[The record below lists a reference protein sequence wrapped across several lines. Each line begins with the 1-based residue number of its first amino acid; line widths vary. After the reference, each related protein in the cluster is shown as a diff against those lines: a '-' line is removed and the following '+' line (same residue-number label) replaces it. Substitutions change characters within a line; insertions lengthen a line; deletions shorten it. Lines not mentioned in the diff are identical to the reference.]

1 MRGNQ
6 KLMKRKWK
14 TMKRTPKMTTATRK
28 SPGMA
33 TVRRRRDIFACCG
46 IRSSIICRMTSD
58 KNSAPT
64 PSTSSPLPTPERL
77 SGFAKKDKGGGIG
90 LERGPG
96 SLYKCRRSYF
106 AVGDFFSIVWFFAV
120 GKLSKPTLLDL
131 ALSFV

>member
-6 KLMKRKWK
+6 KLMKRKWE

-46 IRSSIICRMTSD
+46 IKSSIICRMTSYQQ
-58 KNSAPT
+58 SART
-64 PSTSSPLPTPERL
+64 PLISSPLPTLDRL
-77 SGFAKKDKGGGIG
+77 SRFAKKDKGGGIR

-96 SLYKCRRSYF
+96 SLYKCRRGVVLPSEISDRQSF
-106 AVGDFFSIVWFFAV
+106 H
-120 GKLSKPTLLDL
+120 LSGPINGFKPVRIS
-131 ALSFV
+131 AI